1 MAYIFN
7 DFLKRSARYARS
19 VRPRLA
25 YFSAKTAL
33 PNRQSLHFN
42 HEQRFM
48 WIFRYVQLT
57 RRSCNQDP
65 PLCYH
70 TLGYLRCRSFPH
82 KMPSSPRPKKI
93 LLSLQYTSNYTG
105 KIVRRDVVNAH
116 TAKFLK
122 IVSQNAPDCISGHI
136 HFKDAPGVYAPGPPG
151 KLVAFGHSGLKH
163 SPPNDKSYKEP
174 CQEPIYILN
183 TGSHN
188 IAISQ
193 PTQPLFLGFLGFGG
207 KWTFLRVRQ
216 KQKKTEHFVY
226 VGNFTVFN

>member
-1 MAYIFN
+1 M
-7 DFLKRSARYARS
+7 DFSLRSTY
-19 VRPRLA
+19 
-25 YFSAKTAL
+25 KAL
-33 PNRQSLHFN
+33 
-42 HEQRFM
+42 
-48 WIFRYVQLT
+48 
-57 RRSCNQDP
+57 CNQDP
-65 PLCYH
+65 PLCYYY

-82 KMPSSPRPKKI
+82 KMPSSPPPPQKKYCYHYSI
-93 LLSLQYTSNYTG
+93 QVTIPEKSSDATWSVHTLQNFSKLCLKMHQIASQGIFTSKTLR
-105 KIVRRDVVNAH
+105 VCMP
-116 TAKFLK
+116 
-122 IVSQNAPDCISGHI
+122 PD
-136 HFKDAPGVYAPGPPG
+136 PPG

-216 KQKKTEHFVY
+216 KQKKQSILSTRAILLFLIDPSYLPFSLCY
-226 VGNFTVFN
+226 VSNYYYYYYYYYYY